1 MRAKR
6 QKRLQRHRRVRAKI
20 KGTGERPRL
29 SVFRSNKH
37 LWVQLIDDTRGVTI
51 AAAND
56 AEVNSAL
63 ERSAIKSGTKEKGTR
78 AARAESLGM
87 IIAARAKEKK
97 IKQAVFD
104 RGGHSYH
111 GLVKAVA
118 EGARKEG
125 LKF

>member
-1 MRAKR
+1 MKIGEKR
-6 QKRLQRHRRVRAKI
+6 QQREQRHRRVRAKI

-37 LWVQLIDDTRGVTI
+37 LLVQLIDDTRGITL

-56 AEVNSAL
+56 SEIKRKEARGVRAGFLGVLIAE
-63 ERSAIKSGTKEKGTR
+63 
-78 AARAESLGM
+78 
-87 IIAARAKEKK
+87 RAKEKK

-104 RGGHSYH
+104 RGGYKYH
-111 GLVKAVA
+111 GTIKELA
-118 EGARKEG
+118 EGARKAG